1 MPQSA
6 PFALSLETSCLYW
19 RLPCD
24 QATENCAFGVG
35 GVGKEPERKR
45 GGKNR
50 GMRDADG
57 WGEEGC
63 TRLNAPLASR
73 SLLSEHTQDT
83 ALGSLAVAAMVLCP
97 FSK

>member
-1 MPQSA
+1 MIRPQKTVH
-6 PFALSLETSCLYW
+6 LVWGEW
-19 RLPCD
+19 GRN
-24 QATENCAFGVG
+24 QRGKGEEKTEG
-35 GVGKEPERKR
+35 G
-45 GGKNR
+45 R

>member
-1 MPQSA
+1 M
-6 PFALSLETSCLYW
+6 
-19 RLPCD
+19 
-24 QATENCAFGVG
+24 
-35 GVGKEPERKR
+35 GKEPERKR

-50 GMRDADG
+50 GRERDERCRWMG
-57 WGEEGC
+57 RGGLH
-63 TRLNAPLASR
+63 RLNAPLASR